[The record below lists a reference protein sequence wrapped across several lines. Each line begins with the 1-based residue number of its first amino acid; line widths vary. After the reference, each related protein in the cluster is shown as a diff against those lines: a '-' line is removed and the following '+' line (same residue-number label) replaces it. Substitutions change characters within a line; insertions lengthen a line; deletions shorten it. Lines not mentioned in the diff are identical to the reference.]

1 MVNASRPAQ
10 DSALNTSL
18 NPLEIIR
25 HLKEG
30 IAVLR
35 HGRFEYANPAFM
47 AITGSPRD
55 GLVGRELTEPFPAG
69 EHDALRRDHDAVRR
83 TGKASRPHE
92 FWIETDRDPLC
103 IEMSMTLLHSGDT
116 APVLLTVVDVT
127 PRRRRMEEIRKLNDR
142 LQSILH
148 SMHDV
153 VVSLSAE
160 DATVLSINPAAE
172 LLYGIPLR
180 DLAKAAESDLV
191 ALAHPEDRDRVADFY
206 RAIVSK
212 DFDELEYR
220 VVRRDGTVRWVRDEG
235 YVVFCTSRG
244 LQRIDHMIRDITEER
259 QAILDLHRSQQRYRD
274 FFHKT
279 KDMAFTVSQR
289 GVFLDINDA
298 GIELLGLPGRKEALR
313 SNVYDFAA
321 LPEDLDDMLR
331 ELGEKGHVSNR
342 SVTLKP
348 ASGTTIEV
356 DVTAR
361 VKRSES
367 GEVLYYEGIASN
379 ITQALENQR
388 NRVLRNTA
396 AGMCHYLN
404 SHLMHISSALDGME
418 EDLAEMDEKFSTSS
432 PGRRKEIWTAG
443 RDSLGGYVRDV
454 RLGYRKISEITR
466 AFNSA
471 FLTYRE
477 ETYLDKTI
485 LDIFGACRSDGS
497 EHERPGPSRGFAG
510 PKTPGGGRGETP

>member
-1 MVNASRPAQ
+1 MFVINFFRKIGETAMVKNTFSQQENTRHNST
-10 DSALNTSL
+10 SALDIL
-18 NPLEIIR
+18 Q

-35 HGRFEYANPAFM
+35 DGRIEYANPAFM
-47 AITGSPRD
+47 NIIGHPGD
-55 GLVGRELTEPFPAG
+55 GLMGRELSELFPAG
-69 EHDALRRDHDAVRR
+69 ERDALRRNHDAVHRNAE
-83 TGKASRPHE
+83 TSTAHE
-92 FWIETDRDPLC
+92 FWIETGRGELC
-103 IEMSMTLLHSGDT
+103 IEMTMTMLHSEDP
-116 APVLLTVVDVT
+116 AAVLITVVDVT
-127 PRRRRMEEIRKLNDR
+127 PRRSRIEEIRKLGDR

-153 VVSLSAE
+153 VVSLSVE
-160 DATVLSINPAAE
+160 DATILSINPAAE
-172 LLYGIPLR
+172 VLFGIPLR
-180 DLAKAAESDLV
+180 NLTQGAADDLI
-191 ALAHPEDRDRVADFY
+191 ALAHPADRDRVGEFY
-206 RAIVSK
+206 RSIIGNK
-212 DFDELEYR
+212 FDELEYR
-220 VVRRDGTVRWVRDEG
+220 IVRSDGTLRWVRDEG
-235 YVVFCTSRG
+235 YVAYCKSRG
-244 LQRIDHMIRDITEER
+244 LQRIDHMIRDITEEK
-259 QAILDLHRSQQRYRD
+259 QAILDLHRSEQRYKE

-279 KDMAFTVSQR
+279 KDMAFSVSPL

-298 GIELLGLPGRKEALR
+298 GIELLGLSGRKAALR

-321 LPEDLDDMLR
+321 LPADLDAMLS
-331 ELGEKGHVSNR
+331 ELNEKGHVSNR

-348 ASGTTIEV
+348 ASGMTIEV

-361 VKRSES
+361 VKKNET

-418 EDLAEMDEKFSTSS
+418 EELSEMDEQFMTSS
-432 PGRRKEIWTAG
+432 GPQRKDEIWFSG
-443 RDSLGGYVRDV
+443 RNSLKGYVREV
-454 RLGYRKISEITR
+454 NLGYRKISEITR

-485 LDIFGACRSDGS
+485 LDIFSACR
-497 EHERPGPSRGFAG
+497 PAI
-510 PKTPGGGRGETP
+510 GGGPRSDLET